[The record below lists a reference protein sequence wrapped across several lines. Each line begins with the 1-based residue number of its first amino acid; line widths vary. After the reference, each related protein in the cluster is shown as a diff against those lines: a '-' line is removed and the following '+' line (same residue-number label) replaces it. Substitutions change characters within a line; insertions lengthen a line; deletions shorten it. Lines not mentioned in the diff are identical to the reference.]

1 MGFVSL
7 PHLVEELVEETQVMG
22 DAKQG
27 QRRRHQEHSQ
37 GAAHSGE
44 EIHGDAERGA
54 WGGGDKPKVAPKLH
68 WGPLWG
74 LVSPDGDGTRRMVTN
89 PKCHPSLH
97 WGPLWDLVA
106 QYGNRTQRDGD
117 NSKVSPYSMTG
128 DPCGTWWHQKGAG
141 HRGMVTTQ
149 K

>member
-27 QRRRHQEHSQ
+27 QRRCHQEHSQ
-37 GAAHSGE
+37 GAAQSGE

-68 WGPLWG
+68 WGPLWD
-74 LVSPDGDGTRRMVTN
+74 LVAPDGD
-89 PKCHPSLH
+89 
-97 WGPLWDLVA
+97 
-106 QYGNRTQRDGD
+106 RTPRDGD
-117 NSKVSPYSMTG
+117 KPKVSPIIAL
-128 DPCGTWWHQKGAG
+128 GTSVGFGGTRWGWDTEGW
-141 HRGMVTTQ
+141 
-149 K
+149 

>member
-37 GAAHSGE
+37 GAAQSGE

-54 WGGGDKPKVAPKLH
+54 WGVVTSPK
-68 WGPLWG
+68 W
-74 LVSPDGDGTRRMVTN
+74 
-89 PKCHPSLH
+89 HPSLH

-106 QYGNRTQRDGD
+106 PDGDGTQRDGDKPKVSPIIALETPMGFGGTKWGQDTEDGD
-117 NSKVSPYSMTG
+117 NSKVSPIIALRTLVG
-128 DPCGTWWHQKGAG
+128 FGGTRWGQDSKGW
-141 HRGMVTTQ
+141 
-149 K
+149 